1 MLAEKIHLVASH
13 KNNIYDIY
21 VVSERVQQVLDQC
34 SDENCDCLS
43 FFKILKI
50 FWIELREKKQ
60 HPNKIYYFI
69 DFVSII
75 KFFFCYMIKLTKST
89 VLKFLIWKSQ
99 FKK

>member
-60 HPNKIYYFI
+60 HSNKIYYFI

-75 KFFFCYMIKLTKST
+75 NFFLLLYDQIN
-89 VLKFLIWKSQ
+89 
-99 FKK
+99 KK

>member
-1 MLAEKIHLVASH
+1 MLAEKIHLVTSH

-21 VVSERVQQVLDQC
+21 VVGERVQQVLDQC

-60 HPNKIYYFI
+60 HPNKIFLFHRFCFNNKIFFLLHDQINKKYGSEIFNMEI
-69 DFVSII
+69 SI
-75 KFFFCYMIKLTKST
+75 
-89 VLKFLIWKSQ
+89 
-99 FKK
+99 